1 MNVEIFGTAASIMI
15 ILSLVSSNIKWLRLL
30 NLIGSIMF
38 VVYAII
44 INSFSVALTN
54 SFGVLFNIYH
64 LIKIYKEEGAI

>member
-15 ILSLVSSNIKWLRLL
+15 ILSLVSSNIKCLRLL

-44 INSFSVALTN
+44 INSFSIALTN
-54 SFGVLFNIYH
+54 VFGALFNIYH
-64 LIKIYKEEGAI
+64 LIKIYKEGAI

>member
-54 SFGVLFNIYH
+54 SFGALFNIYH

>member
-30 NLIGSIMF
+30 NLTGSIMF

-54 SFGVLFNIYH
+54 VFGSLFNLYH
-64 LIKIYKEEGAI
+64 LIKIYKEEGKI